1 MSLRTMPGAA
11 LLVLLVLVSGCGQS
25 SSNLDLL
32 SGSGLEPAS
41 GASRGPMEL
50 TILHTNDNWG
60 ETDPCG

>member
-1 MSLRTMPGAA
+1 MSVRTMRVAA
-11 LLVLLVLVSGCGQS
+11 LLVLLVLVLGCGQS
-25 SSNLDLL
+25 SSNLDLQ

-41 GASRGPMEL
+41 GPSRGSMEL

>member
-1 MSLRTMPGAA
+1 MSLRITRVAA

-25 SSNLDLL
+25 SSNLDLP

-41 GASRGPMEL
+41 APNRGPMEL